1 MSEEQEFKLKIGDL
15 VYHIDNNSFEIQR
28 IYKVVKITKSLAVL
42 DNGERFKINYNKGF
56 SLTNYPKSTDIYRS
70 YKVETEELKELYKM
84 QKNRERII
92 GHCKK
97 IERDISLIHNSK
109 EIELIKDIL
118 YSQIIKP
125 YFEGK

>member
-1 MSEEQEFKLKIGDL
+1 MSEDQECELKIGDL
-15 VYHIDNNSFEIQR
+15 IYYIDNNSHQIHR
-28 IYKVVKITKSLAVL
+28 IYKVMKTTKSLAVL
-42 DNGERFKINYNKGF
+42 DNEERFKINYKKGF
-56 SLTNYPKSTDIYRS
+56 SLSNYPKTIDVYRS
-70 YKVETEELKELYKM
+70 YKVETEELKELHKK

-97 IERDISLIHNSK
+97 IERDICSICDSK
-109 EIELIKDIL
+109 EVELIKDIL